1 MYTPSGSLCF
11 TPELKKKCTSVFCV
25 NVWLL
30 LRWKPVMFL
39 QTARGQNNYQITP
52 IRANPC
58 FHDRIGGCL
67 CNGRYKRG
75 RKRGGKK
82 TPNKKE
88 KGWRRKKDMKLQGRE
103 TGPRWCVWPEQSGSD
118 SSSGHFRGFHPKIF
132 LVLFAIL
139 QELETCTSSNGTF
152 IFIFLF
158 FRKGLHVLYSW
169 TKFCTNHQA
178 IFFSRLGERTRC
190 RLTAKQT
197 LKVMGVLSLSFF
209 IATCVNP
216 TVIIVCWLKRTFCS
230 LVSLQIHALAKKKKS
245 IKIK

>member
-1 MYTPSGSLCF
+1 MCIHPVGHCVSL
-11 TPELKKKCTSVFCV
+11 LSWKKKCTSVFCV

-75 RKRGGKK
+75 RKRGEKK
-82 TPNKKE
+82 PPNKKE

-103 TGPRWCVWPEQSGSD
+103 TGPRWCVWLEQSGSD

-132 LVLFAIL
+132 FSALCNFARI
-139 QELETCTSSNGTF
+139 GD
-152 IFIFLF
+152 
-158 FRKGLHVLYSW
+158 LY
-169 TKFCTNHQA
+169 F
-178 IFFSRLGERTRC
+178 E
-190 RLTAKQT
+190 
-197 LKVMGVLSLSFF
+197 
-209 IATCVNP
+209 
-216 TVIIVCWLKRTFCS
+216 
-230 LVSLQIHALAKKKKS
+230 
-245 IKIK
+245 